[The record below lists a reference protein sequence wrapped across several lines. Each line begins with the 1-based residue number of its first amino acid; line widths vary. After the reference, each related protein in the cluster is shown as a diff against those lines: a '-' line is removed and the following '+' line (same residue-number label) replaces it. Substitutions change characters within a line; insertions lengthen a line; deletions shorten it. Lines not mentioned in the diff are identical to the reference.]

1 MTQPG
6 LNHFMILSIYAEY
19 VDKLDSKSI
28 LEEFIRRKGHE
39 KLFGKSES
47 SGPLK
52 TPMPELP

>member
-1 MTQPG
+1 
-6 LNHFMILSIYAEY
+6 MILSIYPEY

-28 LEEFIRRKGHE
+28 LEESIRRKERE

-52 TPMPELP
+52 TSMPELP